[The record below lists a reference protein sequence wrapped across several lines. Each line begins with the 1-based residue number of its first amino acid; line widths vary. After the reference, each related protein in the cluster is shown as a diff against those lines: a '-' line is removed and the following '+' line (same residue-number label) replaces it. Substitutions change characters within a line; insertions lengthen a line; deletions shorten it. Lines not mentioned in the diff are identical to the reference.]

1 MFGFTLSVLKLAV
14 RLGIG
19 LSITFFSKHVF
30 RPIPPSAL
38 SAVAMEDCPARQEC
52 LQPLGDLVVSERG
65 QIHRKDLTLPVLRCE
80 VKQSLLFEV
89 D

>member
-38 SAVAMEDCPARQEC
+38 SAVAMEEC
-52 LQPLGDLVVSERG
+52 LQPLGDPVVSERG